1 MQMQPHTTALD
12 PPPAAPTVPTVADL
26 MRQCRFS
33 YRHVAKALCL
43 SLTTTFQIIDHGEWP
58 KRMTPESITVHSERL
73 EKLFATVAMTHGPT
87 VRAAISLLMPE
98 ELRPPPPPPRRRSG
112 PKTALNTDTQTPDEE
127 PPMLMAKQTLTPTA
141 RKAFSLFTNPFDGE
155 VVDDSQMYVNGEIA
169 YVREACMQAAIGGR
183 FVAVV
188 SESGGGKTTML
199 ADLEARV
206 LMDRKPV
213 ITIKPWVLGMEE
225 SDVRGKTLKSN
236 DILASIV
243 TTLDPLA
250 RPRVTLQARSNQARD
265 ALVKSMEAGYNHLLV
280 IEEAHSLPEATL
292 KHLKRLHEMRLG
304 RKPLLGILLL
314 GQTELGQKLDPRR
327 ANLREVTQRCEV
339 VNLLPLDGDLRSYL
353 EHRTRATGHDLSK
366 LIDQTGIDEI
376 RTRLTISRPVS
387 GGKSMSISL
396 LYPLAVN
403 NLMTAALNLA
413 AELGA
418 PLVDRNVVRGV

>member
-1 MQMQPHTTALD
+1 
-12 PPPAAPTVPTVADL
+12 
-26 MRQCRFS
+26 
-33 YRHVAKALCL
+33 
-43 SLTTTFQIIDHGEWP
+43 
-58 KRMTPESITVHSERL
+58 
-73 EKLFATVAMTHGPT
+73 
-87 VRAAISLLMPE
+87 
-98 ELRPPPPPPRRRSG
+98 
-112 PKTALNTDTQTPDEE
+112 
-127 PPMLMAKQTLTPTA
+127 
-141 RKAFSLFTNPFDGE
+141 
-155 VVDDSQMYVNGEIA
+155 
-169 YVREACMQAAIGGR
+169 
-183 FVAVV
+183 
-188 SESGGGKTTML
+188 ML

-206 LMDRKPV
+206 QMDRKPV

-225 SDVRGKTLKSN
+225 SDTRGKTLTSA
-236 DILASIV
+236 DILASTV

-250 RPRVTLQARSNQARD
+250 RPRMTMQARSNQARD
-265 ALVKSMEAGYNHLLV
+265 ALVKSMEAGYSHLLV
-280 IEEAHSLPEATL
+280 IEEAHSLPEPTL

-353 EHRTRATGHDLSK
+353 EHRARAAGVDLAK
-366 LIDQTGIDEI
+366 LIDQAGIDEI

>member
-1 MQMQPHTTALD
+1 MQLQPQTTTALD
-12 PPPAAPTVPTVADL
+12 PPPEATTELTVADL

-33 YRHVAKALCL
+33 YRQVAKALCL
-43 SLTTTFQIIDHGEWP
+43 SLTTTFQIIDHGQWP
-58 KRMTPESITVHSERL
+58 KRMTPEAIQVHSEHL
-73 EKLFATVAMTHGPT
+73 ERMFAKHALVHGPI
-87 VRAAISLLMPE
+87 VRAAISKLMPE
-98 ELRPPPPPPRRRSG
+98 ELRPPPHRSLLRTK
-112 PKTALNTDTQTPDEE
+112 PTTDTATQIPDEE
-127 PPMLMAKQTLTPTA
+127 PPMLMAKQTLTPAA
-141 RKAFSLFTNPFDGE
+141 RKAFALFTNPFDGE

-206 LMDRKPV
+206 LMDRRPV

-225 SDVRGKTLKSN
+225 SDARGKTLKSA

-250 RPRVTLQARSNQARD
+250 KPRVTMQARSNQARD
-265 ALVKSMEAGYNHLLV
+265 ALVKSMEAGYSHLLV

-327 ANLREVTQRCEV
+327 ASLREVTQRCEV

-353 EHRTRATGHDLSK
+353 EHRTRAAGYDLNK

-376 RTRLTISRPVS
+376 RTRLTINRPVS

-418 PLVDRNVVRGV
+418 PIVSRDIVRGV